1 MERKLT
7 SVDKLYKLRQLFPET
22 LEHPRGKAQ
31 RKIRRKKWLNQDQK
45 KAA

>member
-22 LEHPRGKAQ
+22 LEYSRGKAQ
-31 RKIRRKKWLNQDQK
+31 RKSKRKKWLNQEQK

>member
-22 LEHPRGKAQ
+22 LEHSREKP
-31 RKIRRKKWLNQDQK
+31 RRKSRREKWLNQEQK

>member
-22 LEHPRGKAQ
+22 LEHRRGKAQ
-31 RKIRRKKWLNQDQK
+31 RKNRQKKWLNQEQK